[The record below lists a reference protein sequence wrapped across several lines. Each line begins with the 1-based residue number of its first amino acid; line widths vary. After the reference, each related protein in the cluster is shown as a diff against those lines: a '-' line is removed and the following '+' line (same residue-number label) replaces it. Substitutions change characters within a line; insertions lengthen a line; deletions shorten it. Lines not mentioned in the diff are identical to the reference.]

1 MFCFSGCWFS
11 GLEFTLIWFLDLGN
25 TSLERNL
32 RLKSLGCLHFMPAIF
47 CICCLDAPWITFGYY
62 WGNSLT
68 HLVLTTA
75 FEVSIFGPKVTRRS
89 WVSTPNWVPIWL
101 WSQWYKPLTPT
112 CWKNSPQTCT
122 QISQNVE
129 LPLIPKAVIAWDC
142 GGLQACL
149 IPHWIQ
155 SLMFKTYS

>member
-1 MFCFSGCWFS
+1 MV
-11 GLEFTLIWFLDLGN
+11 LDLGN

-47 CICCLDAPWITFGYY
+47 CICCLDTPCITFGYY

-75 FEVSIFGPKVTRRS
+75 FEVSIFGPKATRRS

-101 WSQWYKPLTPT
+101 WSQWYNPLSHSPNLLKKFSPDLHPDFPKCGIAPNTQSSYSLRLWWPSGLLNT
-112 CWKNSPQTCT
+112 SLDTKFNVQNLFITIVNSFP
-122 QISQNVE
+122 SNV
-129 LPLIPKAVIAWDC
+129 
-142 GGLQACL
+142 
-149 IPHWIQ
+149 
-155 SLMFKTYS
+155 